1 MNWLRPGWLLKGP
14 LAGRTGTSP
23 RVTGRRGGVSARR
36 SQLPARSCWGLNHTG
51 HMCVCT
57 TRPPG
62 CDKFTE
68 RQSGKQCLSA
78 QRAWQAGPHR
88 SPAPNSVREPR
99 DASLASCAPSLG
111 RRGSGTS
118 LSRGA
123 PPPFVTF
130 LSQRENLPGGSIRP
144 LPPAGHKGPRGH
156 AELRGFCTEDA
167 RGTRSRVGSARSH
180 PGPPGAVAGKLV
192 PAPRPHS
199 SPRPRPVTQSP
210 SEKTH
215 WDSILSGDLAAA
227 RPAGGT

>member
-1 MNWLRPGWLLKGP
+1 MNWLCPGWLLKGP

-23 RVTGRRGGVSARR
+23 RVTGRRGSVSARG

-78 QRAWQAGPHR
+78 QRAWQAGPHC

-144 LPPAGHKGPRGH
+144 LPPAGTRGPRGH
-156 AELRGFCTEDA
+156 AESRGFCTEDA
-167 RGTRSRVGSARSH
+167 PGHAESRGLGTQPPWPARGSRGEARAR
-180 PGPPGAVAGKLV
+180 PPPALLT
-192 PAPRPHS
+192 PAPACHPE
-199 SPRPRPVTQSP
+199 PV
-210 SEKTH
+210 
-215 WDSILSGDLAAA
+215 
-227 RPAGGT
+227 

>member
-1 MNWLRPGWLLKGP
+1 MNWLCPGWLLKGP

-23 RVTGRRGGVSARR
+23 RVTGRRGSVSARG

-78 QRAWQAGPHR
+78 QRAWQAGPHC

-144 LPPAGHKGPRGH
+144 LPPAGHKGPQGTCGVTWVLHGGRPG
-156 AELRGFCTEDA
+156 A
-167 RGTRSRVGSARSH
+167 RGVAWARHAATLARPGQSRGSSCLPPARTPH
-180 PGPPGAVAGKLV
+180 PGPGL
-192 PAPRPHS
+192 
-199 SPRPRPVTQSP
+199 SPRARLRRPTGTP
-210 SEKTH
+210 S
-215 WDSILSGDLAAA
+215 
-227 RPAGGT
+227 